1 MKLHAYTGE
10 QIRTLRVL
18 LETTE
23 VKGYDNCKNVVMMR
37 EIIDHGQI
45 VEVKE
50 EENGEEVENKSD
62 RKRRRLSKPAE
73 GEPAICEPSG
83 SEHSTSE
90 HTTE

>member
-37 EIIDHGQI
+37 EIMDHGQM
-45 VEVKE
+45 VDVKE
-50 EENGEEVENKSD
+50 DEHGEEIKDKGD
-62 RKRRRLSKPAE
+62 RKGR
-73 GEPAICEPSG
+73 
-83 SEHSTSE
+83 
-90 HTTE
+90 